1 MCHLDD
7 VTRIKPVYTFLDSIC
22 PYHIWYSLLM
32 QVGVMPFRSNMCV
45 WHTMG
50 DAGDDTDGGPLHHG
64 VDDYTTVLRLH
75 DVVGDCMTV
84 SSQIQLCLLVHDMKS
99 HHEC

>member
-1 MCHLDD
+1 
-7 VTRIKPVYTFLDSIC
+7 
-22 PYHIWYSLLM
+22 M

-64 VDDYTTVLRLH
+64 VDDYTTVLTIAPRCGQLH
-75 DVVGDCMTV
+75 DGVLPDSIV
-84 SSQIQLCLLVHDMKS
+84 SLSS
-99 HHEC
+99 

>member
-7 VTRIKPVYTFLDSIC
+7 VTRIKPVHTFLDSIC
-22 PYHIWYSLLM
+22 PNRIWCTLLM

-64 VDDYTTVLRLH
+64 VDDYTTVLTIAPRCGQLH
-75 DVVGDCMTV
+75 DGVLPDSIV
-84 SSQIQLCLLVHDMKS
+84 SLSS
-99 HHEC
+99 